1 MASAAGLMSF
11 CRTLSGAFATSIV
24 TTVWDD
30 KASIFRSDL
39 VGKIDSPLNVARS
52 LGDTSQ
58 AGLNLA
64 TYVLNQNVQSQ
75 AVMLATNQTFL
86 IMSCVFIFAASAI
99 WFSPKQTNRADTSN
113 AH

>member
-1 MASAAGLMSF
+1 MSF

-30 KASIFRSDL
+30 KASIFRNEL
-39 VGKIDSPLNVARS
+39 VGRSQLPSEVALR
-52 LGDTSQ
+52 LGDVSQ
-58 AGLNLA
+58 VGQNLA
-64 TYVLNQNVQSQ
+64 TSILDREVQSQ

-86 IMSCVFIFAASAI
+86 LVACVLFFAAIAI
-99 WFSPKQTNRADTSN
+99 WFAPKPTKHADSSN